1 MERQSLSATGFSR
14 MAVDLK
20 SARLVWSDPLQGFSC
35 LVWYAVLWQT
45 IQNAFIF
52 AKRNLGMKNKA
63 DIEVFAGQLVA
74 QNMLIQI
81 LMGQIAVMAAD
92 RGASIT

>member
-1 MERQSLSATGFSR
+1 
-14 MAVDLK
+14 
-20 SARLVWSDPLQGFSC
+20 
-35 LVWYAVLWQT
+35 
-45 IQNAFIF
+45 
-52 AKRNLGMKNKA
+52 MKNKA